1 VTDKPFRILPRLGGA
16 TEFFWTSGADGRLR
30 FLRCRQCGYYVH
42 PPSPICPV
50 DLSKDLAPEAVSGR
64 GTVHTFTVNHQPWIP
79 GYEPPYAVAI
89 VELEEQEGLRLMTNV
104 VGCPAEDVHVGM
116 PVRVTFEHH
125 DDVWLPLFEPAS

>member
-1 VTDKPFRILPRLGGA
+1 MTDKPFRILPRLGGA
-16 TEFFWTSGADGRLR
+16 TEFFWTSGADGQLR
-30 FLRCRQCGYYVH
+30 FLRCQQCGYYVH

-64 GTVHTFTVNHQPWIP
+64 GMVHTFTVNHQPWIP

-104 VGCPAEDVHVGM
+104 VGCPLEDVHVGM

-125 DDVWLPLFEPAS
+125 DDVWLPLFEPA

>member
-1 VTDKPFRILPRLGGA
+1 MTDKPFRILPRLGGA
-16 TEFFWTSGADGRLR
+16 TEFFWASGADGQLR
-30 FLRCRQCGYYVH
+30 FLRCQSCGYYVH

-50 DLSKDLAPEAVSGR
+50 DLSKDLAPEPVSGR

-79 GYEPPYAVAI
+79 GYETPYAVAI

-104 VGCPAEDVHVGM
+104 VGCPPEDVRVGM

-125 DDVWLPLFEPAS
+125 DDVWLPLFTPA

>member
-1 VTDKPFRILPRLGGA
+1 MTDKPFRILPRLGGA
-16 TEFFWTSGADGRLR
+16 AEFFWTSGADGQLR
-30 FLRCRQCGYYVH
+30 FLRCQSCGYYVH

-50 DLSKDLAPEAVSGR
+50 DLSKDLAPEPVSGR
-64 GTVHTFTVNHQPWIP
+64 GTVHTFTVNHQSWIP

-104 VGCPAEDVHVGM
+104 VGCPPDDVHIGM

-125 DDVWLPLFEPAS
+125 DDVWLPLFTPA